1 MKKIFTLIACI
12 AFSGI
17 ATSQTILL
25 AGTSSLVTH
34 PGQGAGGKDVSATQ
48 LALGATLYGAGQN
61 RATGYWMAS
70 MITVPASGWWVD
82 SLITFGY
89 QTGSGNTS
97 SFTGLY
103 TYISMDSLSRPSS
116 SVVIGSKSTNALVTS
131 NWTGI
136 YRTTTDV
143 GPFVETDRP
152 IMKNKSSLTGTIPM
166 GTYWVVW
173 NATGSLASGPWNPP
187 VTVLNTLS
195 TGTNSYQYV
204 PTSTVNPWVQC
215 KDGTSTLDMPFKLWG
230 KISTPLGAK
239 EQIIVNSVSFAP
251 NPIVNAATVKIDLQQ
266 NAGIDFNDLNFVV
279 YDQLGR
285 EVMNYSNIS
294 SSTFNI
300 EKGNLAAGN
309 YLYKVIN
316 KKDEHTIKSG
326 KLIFE

>member
-1 MKKIFTLIACI
+1 MKKIFTLIACV
-12 AFSGI
+12 ALSGFVN
-17 ATSQTILL
+17 SQTILL

-34 PGQGAGGKDVSATQ
+34 PGQGVGGKDVSATQ
-48 LALGATLYGAGQN
+48 LALSATLYGAGQN

-70 MITVPASGWWVD
+70 KITVPASGWWVD

-97 SFTGLY
+97 SINGLY
-103 TYISMDSLSRPSS
+103 CYVSLDSLSRPSS
-116 SVVIGSKSTNALVTS
+116 SVLIGSQSTNAFVSS

-143 GPFVETDRP
+143 APFTEVNRP
-152 IMKNKSSLTGTIPM
+152 IMNVKSNLTGTIPM

-173 NATGSLASGPWNPP
+173 NATGTLASGPWNPP
-187 VTVLNTLS
+187 VTILNTLS

-215 KDGTSTLDMPFKLWG
+215 VDGTSTLDMPFKLWG
-230 KISTPLGAK
+230 KISTPTGAK
-239 EQIIVNSVSFAP
+239 EQVLVNSVSFAP
-251 NPIVNAATVKIDLQQ
+251 NPFNSVAKVTIELEK
-266 NAGIDFNDLNFVV
+266 NAGINFNDLNFVA

-285 EVMNYSNIS
+285 EVMKYTNIA

-300 EKGNLAAGN
+300 ERGNLAAGN

-316 KKDEHTIKSG
+316 TKDTHTLKSG
-326 KLIFE
+326 KLIIE